1 MSLSAPIPPSSHEPS
16 SAREQLLVQLGR
28 RASGARGGEKVGGDQ
43 GGGGAATEGGGV
55 DRGMS
60 RGPQSA
66 QSVPSGQV
74 EVAAPSP
81 PSPQTPEWA

>member
-43 GGGGAATEGGGV
+43 GGGGAATEL
-55 DRGMS
+55 
-60 RGPQSA
+60 
-66 QSVPSGQV
+66 
-74 EVAAPSP
+74 
-81 PSPQTPEWA
+81 